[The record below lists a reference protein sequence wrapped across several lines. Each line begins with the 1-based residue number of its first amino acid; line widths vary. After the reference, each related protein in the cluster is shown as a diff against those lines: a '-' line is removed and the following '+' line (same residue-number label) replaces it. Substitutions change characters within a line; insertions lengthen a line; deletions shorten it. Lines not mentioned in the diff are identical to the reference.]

1 MKIEV
6 IKYSA
11 LDLEDMIKESEY
23 DNDAGVDIRLIEDLT
38 IAPQSTVTVCCGFGL
53 KLPTGVMAQIITR
66 SSISKQNI
74 TIGNAPIDASYTGE
88 IHMMVSNNS
97 NKELSFKCGDRLAQL
112 VIIPIITFKLVD
124 SLKLR
129 GQNGLGSSGK

>member
-11 LDLEDMIKESEY
+11 LDLNEMIKESDY
-23 DNDAGVDIRLIEDLT
+23 DNDAGIDIRLKEKIV
-38 IAPQSTVTVCCGFGL
+38 IAPHSTATVGCGFGL

-97 NKELSFKCGDRLAQL
+97 ENYVTFDKGERLAQL
-112 VIIPIITFKLVD
+112 VIIPIINFKLVD

>member
-1 MKIEV
+1 M
-6 IKYSA
+6 
-11 LDLEDMIKESEY
+11 
-23 DNDAGVDIRLIEDLT
+23 
-38 IAPQSTVTVCCGFGL
+38 
-53 KLPTGVMAQIITR
+53 KLPTGVMAQVITR

-97 NKELSFKCGDRLAQL
+97 EHWAHFDKGERLAQL
-112 VIIPIITFKLVD
+112 VIIPIINFKLVD

>member
-38 IAPQSTVTVCCGFGL
+38 IAPQSTVTVGCGFGL
-53 KLPTGVMAQIITR
+53 KLPTGVMAQVITR

-97 NKELSFKCGDRLAQL
+97 DKELSFKRGDRLAQL
-112 VIIPIITFKLVD
+112 VILPIITFKLVD

>member
-11 LDLEDMIKESEY
+11 LDLNEMIKESEY
-23 DNDAGVDIRLIEDLT
+23 DNDAGIDIRLKEDLT
-38 IAPQSTVTVCCGFGL
+38 IAPQSTVTVGCGFGL
-53 KLPTGVMAQIITR
+53 KLPTGVMAQVITR

-97 NKELSFKCGDRLAQL
+97 DKELSFKCGDRLAQL
-112 VIIPIITFKLVD
+112 VILPIINFKLVD

>member
-11 LDLEDMIKESEY
+11 LDLNEMIKESDY
-23 DNDAGVDIRLIEDLT
+23 DNDAGIDIRLKEKIE
-38 IAPQSTVTVCCGFGL
+38 IARHPTVTVGCGFGL
-53 KLPTGVMAQIITR
+53 KLPTGVMAQVITR

-97 NKELSFKCGDRLAQL
+97 DKELSFNCGDRLAQL
-112 VIIPIITFKLVD
+112 VIIPIINFKLVD
-124 SLKLR
+124 SLKR
-129 GQNGLGSSGK
+129 RDQNGLGSSGK

>member
-38 IAPQSTVTVCCGFGL
+38 IAPQSTVTVNCGFGL

-74 TIGNAPIDASYTGE
+74 IIGNAPIDASYTGE

-97 NKELSFKCGDRLAQL
+97 NKELSFKRGDRLAQL

>member
-6 IKYSA
+6 IKYSDLP
-11 LDLEDMIKESEY
+11 LDELIKKSEY
-23 DNDAGVDIRLIEDLT
+23 DNDAGIDVRLKEKIT
-38 IAPQSTVTVCCGFGL
+38 IAPNSTKTVGCGFGL
-53 KLPTGVMAQIITR
+53 KLPTGVRAQMLTR
-66 SSISKQNI
+66 SSISKKNI

-97 NKELSFKCGDRLAQL
+97 NETLEFEVGERLAQL
-112 VIIPIITFKLVD
+112 VIIPIINFDIVE

-129 GQNGLGSSGK
+129 GTNGLGSSGK

>member
-11 LDLEDMIKESEY
+11 LDLNEMIKESEY

-38 IAPQSTVTVCCGFGL
+38 IAPQSTVTVGCGFGL
-53 KLPTGVMAQIITR
+53 KLPTGVMAQVITR

-88 IHMMVSNNS
+88 IHLMVSNNS
-97 NKELSFKCGDRLAQL
+97 DKELSFKRGDRLAQL
-112 VIIPIITFKLVD
+112 VILPIINFKLVD

>member
-11 LDLEDMIKESEY
+11 LDLNEMIKESDY
-23 DNDAGVDIRLIEDLT
+23 DNDAGIDIRLKEKIV
-38 IAPQSTVTVCCGFGL
+38 IAPHSTVTVSCGFGL
-53 KLPTGVMAQIITR
+53 KLPTGVMAQVITR

-97 NKELSFKCGDRLAQL
+97 ENYVTFDKGERLAQL
-112 VIIPIITFKLVD
+112 VIIPIINFKLVD

>member
-1 MKIEV
+1 MKVEF
-6 IKYSA
+6 IKYT
-11 LDLEDMIKESEY
+11 DLPMDELIQTSPY
-23 DNDAGVDIRLIEDLT
+23 DNDAGLDIKLKEKIA
-38 IAPQSTVTVCCGFGL
+38 IAPHSTATIGCGFGL
-53 KLPTGVMAQIITR
+53 KLPAGVMAQVITR

-97 NKELSFKCGDRLAQL
+97 ENWTHFDKGERLAQL
-112 VIIPIITFKLVD
+112 VIIPIINFKLVD

>member
-6 IKYSA
+6 IKYST
-11 LDLEDMIKESEY
+11 LDLNEMIKESDY
-23 DNDAGVDIRLIEDLT
+23 DNDAGIDIRLKEKIV
-38 IAPQSTVTVCCGFGL
+38 IAPHSTVTVGCGFGL
-53 KLPTGVMAQIITR
+53 KLPAGVMAQVITR

-97 NKELSFKCGDRLAQL
+97 EHWAHFDKGERLAQL
-112 VIIPIITFKLVD
+112 VIIPIINFKLVD

>member
-11 LDLEDMIKESEY
+11 LDLNEMIKESDY
-23 DNDAGVDIRLIEDLT
+23 DNDAGIDIRLKEELT
-38 IAPQSTVTVCCGFGL
+38 IAPHSTSTVGCGFGL
-53 KLPTGVMAQIITR
+53 KLPAGVMAQIITR
-66 SSISKQNI
+66 SSVSKQNI

-97 NKELSFKCGDRLAQL
+97 ENFVNFDKGERLAQL
-112 VIIPIITFKLVD
+112 VIIPIINFKLVD

>member
-11 LDLEDMIKESEY
+11 LDLNEMIKESEY

-38 IAPQSTVTVCCGFGL
+38 IAPQSTVTVGCGFGL
-53 KLPTGVMAQIITR
+53 KLPTGVMAQVITR

-88 IHMMVSNNS
+88 IHLMVSNNS
-97 NKELSFKCGDRLAQL
+97 DKELSFKCGDRLAQL
-112 VIIPIITFKLVD
+112 VILPIINFKLVD

>member
-23 DNDAGVDIRLIEDLT
+23 DNDAGVDIRLIEDLA
-38 IAPQSTVTVCCGFGL
+38 IAPQSTVTVNCGFGL

-97 NKELSFKCGDRLAQL
+97 NKELSFKRGDRLAQL

>member
-11 LDLEDMIKESEY
+11 LDLNDMIKESEY

-38 IAPQSTVTVCCGFGL
+38 IAPQSTVTVGCGFGL
-53 KLPTGVMAQIITR
+53 KLPTGVMAQVITR

-97 NKELSFKCGDRLAQL
+97 DKELSFKCGDRLAQL
-112 VIIPIITFKLVD
+112 VILPIINFKLVD

-129 GQNGLGSSGK
+129 GKNGLGSSGK

>member
-11 LDLEDMIKESEY
+11 LDLNEMIKESDY
-23 DNDAGVDIRLIEDLT
+23 DNDAGIDIRLKEKIV
-38 IAPQSTVTVCCGFGL
+38 IAPHSTVTVGCGFGL

-88 IHMMVSNNS
+88 IHLMISNNS
-97 NKELSFKCGDRLAQL
+97 NKPVMFEKGNRVAQL
-112 VIIPIITFKLVD
+112 VIIPIINYELVEKLNT
-124 SLKLR
+124 R
-129 GQNGLGSSGK
+129 GDNGLGSSGK

>member
-11 LDLEDMIKESEY
+11 LDLNEMIKESDY
-23 DNDAGVDIRLIEDLT
+23 DNDAGIDIRLKEELT
-38 IAPQSTVTVCCGFGL
+38 IAPHSTSTVGCGFGL
-53 KLPTGVMAQIITR
+53 KLPAGVMAQIITR

-97 NKELSFKCGDRLAQL
+97 DKELSFNCGDRLAQL
-112 VIIPIITFKLVD
+112 VIIPIITFSLVD
-124 SLKLR
+124 SLKTR
-129 GQNGLGSSGK
+129 GSNGLGSSGK